1 DDDTYTNISGPNWK
15 ATIYWEDDL
24 GWGGQIETFN
34 VTFSKTAFIK
44 FIAKE
49 TAQTTTRE
57 RLQARTREAKT
68 LPPAELNNIQSALNK
83 FKVHN
88 FIEGRAKESQ
98 IIYPTEFNGLKYSI
112 IIETKPFL
120 STFTKDRGAPDNKK
134 LLLDNLNTRPAGK
147 YILNIEIQD
156 SVAKLHTQQ
165 YSFEIEKANQKEIE
179 LKVLSE
185 KLKQSFD
192 FEPKKFEEGKA
203 PTINVKGVSPEDYK
217 RLDDLRVPYVLEFR
231 ENVRGS
237 TPAYFVPTNATDL
250 QKLRELLNTIIPSNG
265 AYLIN
270 FRVDNV
276 ALRTVP
282 LIVEPDPAEKAALD
296 KLKADFKIL
305 FNRNPDWF
313 ERNKLETLDLQ
324 GVDDVYDVLTG
335 FSLTPSVELWKGT
348 KRIGTFDPKTQKGD
362 LKQSLNG
369 QVPGQYSLLL
379 SAGDNRV
386 IRFSFTIVVSE
397 KKVKLPFKQ
406 GFLQQLVT
414 KGVADDVAA
423 ALVKLSANIRLYKAE
438 GPKHSRGN
446 ELKYISSASSDG
458 IIVSGRIPLSEIWVV
473 DIVFAKTAEHPRV
486 IVSGVFQ
493 VTAADLVSA
502 GGS

>member
-1 DDDTYTNISGPNWK
+1 
-15 ATIYWEDDL
+15 
-24 GWGGQIETFN
+24 
-34 VTFSKTAFIK
+34 
-44 FIAKE
+44 
-49 TAQTTTRE
+49 
-57 RLQARTREAKT
+57 
-68 LPPAELNNIQSALNK
+68 PAELNNIQSALNK

-305 FNRNPDWF
+305 FNRN
-313 ERNKLETLDLQ
+313 
-324 GVDDVYDVLTG
+324 
-335 FSLTPSVELWKGT
+335 
-348 KRIGTFDPKTQKGD
+348 
-362 LKQSLNG
+362 
-369 QVPGQYSLLL
+369 
-379 SAGDNRV
+379 
-386 IRFSFTIVVSE
+386 
-397 KKVKLPFKQ
+397 
-406 GFLQQLVT
+406 
-414 KGVADDVAA
+414 
-423 ALVKLSANIRLYKAE
+423 
-438 GPKHSRGN
+438 
-446 ELKYISSASSDG
+446 
-458 IIVSGRIPLSEIWVV
+458 
-473 DIVFAKTAEHPRV
+473 
-486 IVSGVFQ
+486 
-493 VTAADLVSA
+493 
-502 GGS
+502 